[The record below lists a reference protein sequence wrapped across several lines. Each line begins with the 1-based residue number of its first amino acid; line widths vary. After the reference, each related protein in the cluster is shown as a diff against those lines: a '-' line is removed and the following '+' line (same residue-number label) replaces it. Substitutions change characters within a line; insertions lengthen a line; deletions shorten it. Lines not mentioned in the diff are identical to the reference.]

1 MKTYLFYKAYIKM
14 LIFLKNKRSLMD
26 ITSSDDITRLR
37 IEIKNKEPIELIDLT
52 NSFLGLASEYK
63 QYIEKEY
70 PLLKDEDVKLYVK
83 EIKTGSIITDVV
95 SIAPYLLPFTEHIN
109 SIKEFSKYLKI
120 VYDYLLGKTTE
131 KTSLTK
137 TSYENFVK
145 IIEPVAKDK
154 AGQMNFSNFTNN
166 GVMNVVLNLNS
177 IEANAA
183 QNMIEKEVNKLKEPV
198 MGLKEKVVL
207 HWYQARNDPKSK
219 VGDRAIIESIQMES
233 VKTIFNNDD
242 VKAKMILGSENP
254 FTSAYIVD
262 VIIDTIDNKP
272 ALYRIL
278 TVHER
283 IEKSQ

>member
-1 MKTYLFYKAYIKM
+1 
-14 LIFLKNKRSLMD
+14 MD

-137 TSYENFVK
+137 TSYENFAK